1 MRNNSTKMELPQMDA
16 EYVAPADLPAPHL
29 AQAREYCTLPAIVRY
44 HEPVDSSWLE
54 IRKPSSIVTFNVTV
68 RHLRTHART
77 HHNADGQPGTRAGT
91 HAHEPA
97 WHCL

>member
-1 MRNNSTKMELPQMDA
+1 MDA